1 MEFSMRRVNALFS
14 KELKELP
21 KNINVLFMA
30 ALPVIFCAIYLKIFR
45 NVMNSQE
52 GKIYILN
59 TILNMNL
66 VMVATLIMAM
76 LIAEEKE
83 KNTLKTLMLTSL
95 SPAEFLIGKALITIF
110 ISVIVNIAIFFM
122 LKIQMQYL
130 LMYFIITIV
139 VLISMV
145 EIGAVIGIVSKNQM
159 ATGTIGTPLC
169 MFLFMI
175 PLLSGLNKTF
185 YKIATLL
192 PNYNSMIILKKV
204 FDGKNILEGSGYNIF
219 VIFAWIVGSSL
230 VFVYVYNRN
239 GISSDS

>member
-95 SPAEFLIGKALITIF
+95 SPQNF
-110 ISVIVNIAIFFM
+110 
-122 LKIQMQYL
+122 
-130 LMYFIITIV
+130 
-139 VLISMV
+139 
-145 EIGAVIGIVSKNQM
+145 
-159 ATGTIGTPLC
+159 
-169 MFLFMI
+169 
-175 PLLSGLNKTF
+175 
-185 YKIATLL
+185 
-192 PNYNSMIILKKV
+192 
-204 FDGKNILEGSGYNIF
+204 
-219 VIFAWIVGSSL
+219 
-230 VFVYVYNRN
+230 
-239 GISSDS
+239 